1 MKPADGTPLRE
12 RLDTLSLIRTALM
25 LILLVGLVGTEVELL
40 LLKHTD
46 GVWQIVPVVLL
57 ALGIVVL
64 AWCVA
69 TQSAASIRGLRATMI
84 LFIVSGLLGVVL
96 HFKGNVAYEH
106 DSDPSLTGRALYV
119 NAVSGSTPTL
129 APGTMIQLGLV
140 GLVFTFRYSGR
151 RRPPALDEH
160 QRTEL

>member
-1 MKPADGTPLRE
+1 VKPAEAGPLRD
-12 RLDTLSLIRTALM
+12 RLDTLALIRAALM

-40 LLKHTD
+40 LLEHTD
-46 GVWQIVPVVLL
+46 GVWQIVPLVLL
-57 ALGIVVL
+57 GLGIVMAV
-64 AWCVA
+64 WCIA
-69 TQSAASIRGLRATMI
+69 KKSAASIRGLRATMI

-106 DSDPSLTGRALYV
+106 DSDPSLSGRALYV
-119 NAVSGSTPTL
+119 SAVSGSTPTL

-151 RRPPALDEH
+151 RRPPAPDEH